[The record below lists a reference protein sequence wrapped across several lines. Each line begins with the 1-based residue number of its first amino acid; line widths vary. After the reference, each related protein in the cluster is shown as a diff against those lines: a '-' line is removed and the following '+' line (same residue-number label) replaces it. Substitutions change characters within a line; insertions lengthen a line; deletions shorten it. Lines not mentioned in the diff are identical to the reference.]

1 MGAFNDVSGCDS
13 DQVKGR
19 GEVKGRVWAMTTG
32 FGSVECMVNYLHELK
47 ELHELFE
54 LHFFQDVH
62 ELQ

>member
-1 MGAFNDVSGCDS
+1 
-13 DQVKGR
+13 
-19 GEVKGRVWAMTTG
+19 MTTG